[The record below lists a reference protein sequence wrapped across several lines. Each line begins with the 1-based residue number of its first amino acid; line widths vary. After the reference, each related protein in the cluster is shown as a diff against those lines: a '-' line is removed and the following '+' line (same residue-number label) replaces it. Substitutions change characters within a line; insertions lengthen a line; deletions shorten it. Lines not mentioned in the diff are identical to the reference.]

1 MSDETGAR
9 AASADEEARWVAE
22 MAAGRAEALAGLYD
36 RHAAAMLGLAARV
49 LGDPRDAED
58 LVHDVFLEAWRKAA
72 SYDRRRGPV
81 RGWLLVMVRS
91 RALDRLRG
99 LEVMRRYAKRIEAAD
114 PIAVTQ
120 VEHGGLHG
128 VARARALEAISA
140 LPEAQRHIVRMS
152 CLEGFSC
159 SEIARQCG
167 LPVGT
172 VKSRLARAIAALRDR
187 LGGEEAF

>member
-1 MSDETGAR
+1 MSDDSAAR
-9 AASADEEARWVAE
+9 AVPLDEDVRQVAE

-36 RHAAAMLGLAARV
+36 RHAPAMLGLAERV
-49 LGDPRDAED
+49 LGDARDAED

-72 SYDRRRGPV
+72 SYDRSRGPV
-81 RGWLLVMVRS
+81 RGWLLIMVRS

-99 LEVMRRYAKRIEAAD
+99 LEVMRRYVRRSEAGD
-114 PIAVTQ
+114 PVAVTH
-120 VEHGGLHG
+120 VEHAGIHG
-128 VARARALEAISA
+128 VARSRALEAISA
-140 LPEAQRHIVRMS
+140 LPEAQRHIVQMS

>member
-1 MSDETGAR
+1 MSDESSAR
-9 AASADEEARWVAE
+9 AASADEDARWVAQ
-22 MAAGRAEALAGLYD
+22 MAAGRGDALAGLYD
-36 RHAAAMLGLAARV
+36 RHAPAMLGLAERV
-49 LGDPRDAED
+49 LGDARDAED

-72 SYDRRRGPV
+72 NYDRSRGPV

-99 LEVMRRYAKRIEAAD
+99 LEVMRRYARRSEAGD
-114 PIAVTQ
+114 PIAVTH
-120 VEHGGLHG
+120 VEHGGLNG
-128 VARARALEAISA
+128 VARTRALEAISA
-140 LPEAQRHIVRMS
+140 LPEAQRVVVQMS

-159 SEIARQCG
+159 SEIARRCG

-172 VKSRLARAIAALRDR
+172 VKSRLARAIAVLRDR

>member
-99 LEVMRRYAKRIEAAD
+99 LEVMRRYAKRSETAD

-120 VEHGGLHG
+120 VEQGGLHG

-140 LPEAQRHIVRMS
+140 LPEAQRHVVRMS

>member
-1 MSDETGAR
+1 MSDERAAR
-9 AASADEEARWVAE
+9 AAPADEDARWVAE
-22 MAAGRAEALAGLYD
+22 MAAGHAEALAGLYD
-36 RHAAAMLGLAARV
+36 RHSPAMLGLAERV

-72 SYDRRRGPV
+72 SYDRSRGPV

-99 LEVMRRYAKRIEAAD
+99 LEVMRRYARRSETAD
-114 PIAVTQ
+114 PIAVTHI
-120 VEHGGLHG
+120 EPGGVHG
-128 VARARALEAISA
+128 VARSRALEAISA

-187 LGGEEAF
+187 LGDEGAF